1 MHWLVPMAAEVGSLL
16 RILNARK
23 EEKLRN
29 EATVLITRD
38 LLGSC
43 SKAASADLDLDLQ
56 VPTGWEKRLDL
67 KVYFPDYFSQ
77 ICFSLLFLFRQ
88 FEFVLWWMELFVCLQ
103 SGKVYVQ
110 RCKSP
115 SPKSWS
121 EEPAL
126 RDLNVPPLNLL
137 EDSCLE
143 LKLLPSSHYQS
154 VCTLDKVKS
163 ALERA
168 EKEASKKRS
177 SPPMSLS
184 SSLTSR
190 GEGDD
195 EEEKRSW
202 SLSSTSTSPA
212 SSSGMFAAGC
222 PVCLLYVM
230 TYRKNPKCP
239 RCDSIVPSPSA
250 FKKPRIDLNASFWC
264 FTSTCN
270 FFPIFLDGRHTA
282 ILCNFFLPFLSF
294 HKIRFFLY

>member
-67 KVYFPDYFSQ
+67 K
-77 ICFSLLFLFRQ
+77 
-88 FEFVLWWMELFVCLQ
+88 

-282 ILCNFFLPFLSF
+282 ILCNFSSF